1 MVSAGRRRRLRPM
14 STTGSRS
21 FPCQLRLPST
31 SKGPCETQIADRGG
45 NPFDTGEITVGA
57 DGIRR
62 YGIAHFPRGD
72 AGYARCRPSDGRGH
86 RRRLSYQWLAT
97 VLSRSTRSSL
107 ATA

>member
-1 MVSAGRRRRLRPM
+1 VKRISP
-14 STTGSRS
+14 T
-21 FPCQLRLPST
+21 
-31 SKGPCETQIADRGG
+31 EGG

-86 RRRLSYQWLAT
+86 RRRLSYQWDPIAAAELAET
-97 VLSRSTRSSL
+97 I
-107 ATA
+107 ATDVKTW